1 MYNPGALLMPF
12 WRHYGWALYMFQM
25 SWHCAPLTMRGQ
37 FPSLVNP
44 WEGNPNLSPIRKG
57 AVLVSNHKTA
67 GHSLQSVDQWSQSPI
82 CQPVQI
88 TVDWPIERLSSRD
101 GTYVSVSCNVHNILF
116 NISQYSTYKSP
127 FPFNIT
133 ISFQYHHFLSI
144 SPSHSQPFNSF
155 PPPNYHYP

>member
-1 MYNPGALLMPF
+1 MPFSNPLSRLTRMYNLWCSTHAIPEALHSSSIYIYSK
-12 WRHYGWALYMFQM
+12 WVDTV
-25 SWHCAPLTMRGQ
+25 PLSKVRGQ
-37 FPSLVNP
+37 FPSLVTP
-44 WEGNPNLSPIRKG
+44 WEGNPSLSPIRTG
-57 AVLVSNHKTA
+57 AVPVSNQKTA

-116 NISQYSTYKSP
+116 NISQYSTSQSP

-133 ISFQYHHFLSI
+133 ISFTTIQFL
-144 SPSHSQPFNSF
+144 PST
-155 PPPNYHYP
+155 